1 MIATTD
7 PVALLLAE
15 LIRRGIVVVAVGD
28 KLRYRPR
35 SAMTPDLA
43 DRLWPTRPTWTHWTE
58 PTCSKRLNAK
68 SWKQP

>member
-43 DRLWPTRPTWTHWTE
+43 DRLWPTRPT
-58 PTCSKRLNAK
+58 
-68 SWKQP
+68 